1 MTTAA
6 RCSNKD
12 CNAPLLSGF
21 ERNKGRCTACL
32 HKTSSSTL
40 GQAKPPQP
48 KRKPEPQEVY
58 QIEQEV
64 YLDTQA
70 NSATLSFKVPANL
83 RAKLD
88 THVATLGTT
97 KGEFLR
103 SLLENALP

>member
-1 MTTAA
+1 MAA
-6 RCSNKD
+6 RCSECK
-12 CNAPLLSGF
+12 APIYSTF
-21 ERNKGRCTACL
+21 ERNEGRCTACL
-32 HKTSSSTL
+32 HKASSSTL
-40 GQAKPPQP
+40 GQAEPPQP

-88 THVATLGTT
+88 AHVAALGTT

-103 SLLENALP
+103 SLLENALS

>member
-1 MTTAA
+1 MTT
-6 RCSNKD
+6 RCSECK
-12 CNAPLLSGF
+12 APIYSTF
-21 ERNKGRCTACL
+21 ERNEGRCTACL

-48 KRKPEPQEVY
+48 KRKPVLQEGT
-58 QIEQEV
+58 QIASEGTP
-64 YLDTQA
+64 DTQA
-70 NSATLSFKVPANL
+70 KSVLVGCKVTPAY

-88 THVATLGTT
+88 AHVAALGTT